1 MKLAERLIGYIGITA
16 FVLCGCSL
24 DSLFTGGWPFVLGCF
39 GVTVICGYAAI
50 RKEKNE
56 RYGNCKH

>member
-24 DSLFTGGWPFVLGCF
+24 DSLFTGGWPFILGCF
-39 GVTVICGYAAI
+39 GVAVICGYVAV
-50 RKEKNE
+50 RKEK
-56 RYGNCKH
+56 K